1 MVNGAP
7 PRFQGQ
13 KHFSMEAWGKPFFLG
28 IALILS
34 KTQKGVDFTRK
45 PFRTFKKKFRAKGK
59 FPSTWVKFLYR

>member
-1 MVNGAP
+1 
-7 PRFQGQ
+7 
-13 KHFSMEAWGKPFFLG
+13 MEAWGKPFFLG